1 MSRQEIKLNT
11 GQKRHKLK
19 QFFNQECDSDT
30 D

>member
-19 QFFNQECDSDT
+19 QFFNQKCDSGID
-30 D
+30 